1 MNLSSSS
8 ILEILAGLRD
18 GTLKTADIWNHFDR
32 VSTELDTELQAYNF
46 RTKSQPVAQEWPLSG
61 IPIAVKDVYSETG
74 VPTSASS
81 KMLANYVAPYESTAT
96 KRLKEAGIVS
106 LGKVNCDE
114 FAMGATGEHSGIR
127 TTKNP
132 WDITRVPGGSS
143 SGSAASVAS
152 GMAPASI
159 ATDTGGSIRQ
169 PASLTG
175 TVGFKWTYG
184 TVSRYGVIPMAS
196 SLDTMGVIART
207 VQDSY
212 LVWDAMQGN
221 DPLDATT
228 LDGKITIS
236 SDIWSRTDLKWMRIG
251 LPKEY
256 FGDGIEA
263 WTRDVIEQAK
273 KTLTDL
279 GATLV
284 EVSLPTTDYALAAYY
299 VIVPSE
305 VSTNLARFD
314 GVRFGH
320 ITGEEFRDYADWISH
335 TRSEGFGAEA
345 KRRIMIGS
353 FALSSGF
360 YDAYYHRASLV
371 RELVR
376 REFAEVFTQV
386 DVIATP
392 VSPMVAWKIGK
403 MDNDPLANYMADIF
417 TVPGALAGIPGI
429 SVPAGYAAPADDPSL
444 ALPVGLQIM
453 WPRLWEEKVFTVANV
468 FEQANKEL
476 IESKRPSI
484 WG

>member
-1 MNLSSSS
+1 MNLSSAS
-8 ILEILAGLRD
+8 ILDMIASLRD
-18 GTLKTADIWNHFDR
+18 GTLKTPDIWNHFDR
-32 VSTELDTELQAYNF
+32 VSTELDPTLQAYNF
-46 RTKSQPVAQEWPLSG
+46 RTKEAPTPAKWPLSG

-74 VPTSASS
+74 VPTTASS

-114 FAMGATGEHSGIR
+114 FAMGTTGENSGIR
-127 TTKNP
+127 ITKNP
-132 WDITRVPGGSS
+132 WNTSRVPGGSS
-143 SGSAASVAS
+143 SGSVVSVSS

-159 ATDTGGSIRQ
+159 ATDTGGSVRQ
-169 PASLTG
+169 PASLSG
-175 TVGFKWTYG
+175 VVGFKGTYG
-184 TVSRYGVIPMAS
+184 TISRYGVIPMAS
-196 SLDTMGVIART
+196 SLDTMGVLART
-207 VQDSY
+207 VRDSH
-212 LVWDAMQGN
+212 LIWDTMQGH
-221 DPLDATT
+221 DPLDATS
-228 LDGKITIS
+228 LDGRIEIS
-236 SDIWSRTDLKWMRIG
+236 PDIWSRTDLKWMRIG

-256 FGDGIEA
+256 FGDGIEPG
-263 WTRDVIEQAK
+263 TREVIEQAK
-273 KTLTDL
+273 KTLTNL
-279 GATLV
+279 GAELI
-284 EVSLPTTDYALAAYY
+284 EVSLPSTDYALAAYY

-320 ITGEEFRDYADWISH
+320 VTSEEFRDYADWISH

-376 REFAEVFTQV
+376 QEFAEVFTQV
-386 DVIATP
+386 DVLATP

-417 TVPGALAGIPGI
+417 TVPWALAGLPGM
-429 SVPAGYAAPADDPSL
+429 SVPAGYAAPADDASL

-453 WPRLWEEKVFTVANV
+453 GPKMGEEKVFTVGHV

-476 IESKRPSI
+476 IESKRPVV